1 MRTKMLLQSMF
12 FLLLCFHIGTAYAK
26 KIDIKPIEK
35 SHFIYYYDNTQ
46 YIPFSDSVLM
56 ESCQKM
62 IQLLKDSIAYK
73 PSVYLL
79 NNLDDFNSLVGGKFP
94 DWGIGVALPLKK
106 MIVIK
111 SPDSFNLNKSLQQL
125 LAHEFA
131 HLAVAHKSFLNE
143 PPRWLNEGIAMYV
156 SMEWSWSDN
165 VAMGKAGIFG
175 QFIKLQDIEL
185 VNRFYESKAQIA
197 YAESYLAVKFM
208 LKHYG
213 TSSVRIFLEQISR
226 NKSVDDAM
234 YFATG
239 SSMEEF
245 QNDFNISLHKQFNY
259 ASLFMDTMFFW
270 IALAIIVVYA
280 FFLQYKK
287 RRAYYKKWEEEEKL
301 QSTDFDYGNSDNP
314 EQIEDDDEA
323 WRQ

>member
-1 MRTKMLLQSMF
+1 MRTKILLQSIVI
-12 FLLLCFHIGTAYAK
+12 LLLCFHIGTAFAER
-26 KIDIKPIEK
+26 IDIKPIEK
-35 SHFIYYYDNTQ
+35 SYFIYYYNNTQ
-46 YIPFSDSVLM
+46 YVPFSDSVLM
-56 ESCQKM
+56 VSRQKM
-62 IQLLKDSIAYK
+62 INLLKDSLMYK
-73 PSVYLL
+73 PSIYLL
-79 NNLDDFNSLVGGKFP
+79 DNLDDFNSLVGAKFP
-94 DWGIGVALPLKK
+94 DWGIGVALPSKQ

-111 SPDSFNLNKSLQQL
+111 SPDRFNLNKSLEQL

-143 PPRWLNEGIAMYV
+143 PPRWLNEGVAMYV
-156 SMEWSWSDN
+156 SMEWNWSDN
-165 VAMGKAGIFG
+165 VAMGKAGVFG
-175 QFIKLQDIEL
+175 QFIDLQDIEL

-213 TSSVRIFLEQISR
+213 NDAVRIFLEQISR
-226 NKSVDDAM
+226 NKSVDEAM
-234 YFATG
+234 YAATG
-239 SSMEEF
+239 STMDEF
-245 QNDFNISLHKQFNY
+245 QSDFNIYLHKRFNY

-270 IALAIIVVYA
+270 IALAAIVVYA
-280 FFLQYKK
+280 FFVQFKK

-301 QSTDFDYGNSDNP
+301 QSTDFDYGDPDNP